1 MVKIRHLI
9 VTDSFAGAEQHV
21 CMLANVQAR
30 YGHQVE
36 VWGGDREAMRS
47 RLDDAVVAQ
56 PCSTVSAALW
66 LARRS
71 GGVDLIHAHMTAAE
85 VAATVAAGLYTRGAA
100 VVATRHF
107 AALRGS
113 SVAGHLVRPVL
124 GRAVAAQIAVSR
136 FVAQSIDGD
145 STVVYAGV
153 DTPKPELS
161 TRDKVVLVAQRLSP
175 EKRTSDALDIFA
187 ASGLAERGWRLE
199 IAGRGAEGEALE
211 RRTEQLGLTRSVRL
225 LGFCPDLQAR
235 MARAAIVLATA
246 PSEPFGLTVVEAMA
260 HGTPVVAAAGGG
272 HLESVGSSAEAAL
285 YPVGDL
291 VEGGRLIRGLAEDPD
306 ARTAYGA
313 DLRRLQRER
322 FTVDRQYADTQRVYE
337 EVLAR

>member
-1 MVKIRHLI
+1 M
-9 VTDSFAGAEQHV
+9 
-21 CMLANVQAR
+21 
-30 YGHQVE
+30 
-36 VWGGDREAMRS
+36 
-47 RLDDAVVAQ
+47 
-56 PCSTVSAALW
+56 
-66 LARRS
+66 
-71 GGVDLIHAHMTAAE
+71 
-85 VAATVAAGLYTRGAA
+85 
-100 VVATRHF
+100 
-107 AALRGS
+107 
-113 SVAGHLVRPVL
+113 
-124 GRAVAAQIAVSR
+124 AAQIAVSR
-136 FVAQSIDGD
+136 FVAESIDGQP
-145 STVVYAGV
+145 TVVYAGV
-153 DTPKPELS
+153 DTQEPASGP
-161 TRDKVVLVAQRLSP
+161 RDNVVLVALRLSP

-187 ASGLAERGWRLE
+187 ASGVAERGWRLA
-199 IAGRGAEGEALE
+199 IAGRGVEGEDLN
-211 RRTEQLGLTRSVRL
+211 RKVKQLGLAGSVQL

-272 HLESVGSSAEAAL
+272 HLELVGSSAEAAL

-306 ARTAYGA
+306 ARAAYGA